1 MTLPFFFGIHLS
13 HLSVGLVGTCLCRSL
28 LVGQRNNG
36 CSPRRGAF
44 FVLPLQ
50 KKLSDMEKIF
60 ITTEM
65 RKVLNAE
72 YGQANVSKALNYCS
86 HSLLS
91 REIRQRAL
99 NEFNGVYYK
108 V

>member
-1 MTLPFFFGIHLS
+1 
-13 HLSVGLVGTCLCRSL
+13 
-28 LVGQRNNG
+28 
-36 CSPRRGAF
+36 
-44 FVLPLQ
+44 
-50 KKLSDMEKIF
+50 MEKIF